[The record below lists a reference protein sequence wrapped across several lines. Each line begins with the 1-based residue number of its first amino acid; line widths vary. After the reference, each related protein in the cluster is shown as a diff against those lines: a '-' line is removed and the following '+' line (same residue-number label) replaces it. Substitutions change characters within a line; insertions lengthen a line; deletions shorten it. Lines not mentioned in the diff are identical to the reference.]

1 VSLLDRL
8 YLRSI
13 DFCIA
18 ASPRERAL
26 GPHRGARAAQMA
38 HLDGEHWP
46 GRNIVL
52 GMSTHF
58 DVVVLGAGP
67 GGYVAAIRSA
77 QLGLKTAIIEE
88 RYWGG
93 VCLNVGCIPSKALL
107 RNAELAH
114 IFTREAKTFGIQVDG
129 EVRFD
134 YGEAFKRSRTVAD
147 GRVKGVHYLMKK
159 NGITE
164 YEGRGSFTDANTI
177 VVNGEEIT
185 FGNCIIAAGASA
197 RLLPGTTLSER
208 VVTFEQQ
215 ILSDSLPES
224 IVIAGAGAIGV
235 EFAYVLANYGVK
247 VTIVEFLDRLVPL
260 EDEEVSKEL
269 AKRYRKL
276 GIDVLTSTRV
286 EGIDESGPKLR
297 VTVSR
302 NGEQQVLEAD
312 KVLQAIGFAP
322 NVEGYGLENTGVK
335 LTERGAIDVD
345 ARCRTSVEHIYAIG
359 DVTAKLM
366 LAHAAEAM
374 GIVAAET
381 IADAETMEL
390 DYVMIPR
397 ATYCQP
403 QIASFGWTEA
413 QAREKG
419 FDVKVAKFPFTAN
432 GKSHGLGD
440 PGGFVKILSDGKYGE
455 LLGAHL
461 IGPDVTEL
469 LPELT
474 LAQQWDLT
482 VHEAARNVHA
492 HPTLGEAVKEAL
504 HGLAGHMINF

>member
-1 VSLLDRL
+1 
-8 YLRSI
+8 
-13 DFCIA
+13 
-18 ASPRERAL
+18 
-26 GPHRGARAAQMA
+26 
-38 HLDGEHWP
+38 
-46 GRNIVL
+46 
-52 GMSTHF
+52 MSEHF

-77 QLGLKTAIIEE
+77 QLGLRTAIVEE

-114 IFTREAKTFGIQVDG
+114 IFTREAKTFGIRVEGQVS
-129 EVRFD
+129 FD
-134 YGEAFKRSRTVAD
+134 YGEAFARSRKVAD
-147 GRVKGVHYLMKK
+147 GRVKGVHFLMKK
-159 NGITE
+159 NRITQ
-164 YEGRGSFTDANTI
+164 YNGRGSFTDSGTLQVSLSEGGTETI
-177 VVNGEEIT
+177 S
-185 FGNCIIAAGASA
+185 FDHCIIAAGATTK
-197 RLLPGTTLSER
+197 LLPGTSLSER
-208 VVTFEQQ
+208 VVTYEEQ
-215 ILSDSLPES
+215 ILTDRLPES

-235 EFAYVLANYGVK
+235 EFAYVLHNYGVQ
-247 VTIVEFLDRLVPL
+247 VTLVEFLDRLVPL
-260 EDEEVSKEL
+260 EDQEVSAEL
-269 AKRYRKL
+269 AKQYRRL
-276 GIDVLTSTRV
+276 GINTLTSTRV
-286 EGIDESGPKLR
+286 ESIDDSGDKVR
-297 VTVSR
+297 VHVTTGGQR
-302 NGEQQVLEAD
+302 QTLETD
-312 KVLQAIGFAP
+312 KVLQAIGFQP
-322 NVEGYGLENTGVK
+322 RVEGYGLENTGVR

-345 ARCRTSVEHIYAIG
+345 GRCRTNVPHIFAIG

-390 DYVMIPR
+390 NYPMIPR
-397 ATYCQP
+397 ATYCRP

-413 QAREKG
+413 QAREQG
-419 FDVKVAKFPFTAN
+419 YDVQVAKFPFTAN

-440 PGGFVKILSDGKYGE
+440 TGGFVKILSDNRHGE

-461 IGPDVTEL
+461 IGPEATEL

-482 VHEAARNVHA
+482 VHELARNVHA

-504 HGLAGHMINF
+504 HGLGGGHEK